1 MEGTLER
8 KQKLQ
13 LGGKKVRKVLL
24 SVKKKR
30 KNANNKADTVS
41 KRKGLSQQQH

>member
-13 LGGKKVRKVLL
+13 LGGKKVRKISL
-24 SVKKKR
+24 SVKKKIER
-30 KNANNKADTVS
+30 EITIKPTRSA
-41 KRKGLSQQQH
+41 